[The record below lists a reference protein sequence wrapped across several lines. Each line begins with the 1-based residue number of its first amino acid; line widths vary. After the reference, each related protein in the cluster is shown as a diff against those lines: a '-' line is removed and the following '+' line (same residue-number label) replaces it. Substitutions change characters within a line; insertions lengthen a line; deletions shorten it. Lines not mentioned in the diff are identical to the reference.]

1 MKKMMLLLAVAGI
14 TTTTAM
20 AQDKS
25 QGKINY
31 DVTLNVHASLKPD
44 QLQYKDMLPE
54 TVVSKD
60 VLYFNGGKTHLI
72 HDQSESTTDDGA
84 KIKFETNQG
93 ERALYTDGATGKTW
107 SVIEEDG
114 KKTLILKEKDEKE
127 KMGESK
133 AGTRTKEILG
143 FTCREM
149 TIENK
154 EAGSMT
160 LWVTDLLPFSTGPM
174 GFSAGKG
181 AILGIDNKKLN
192 IIATAISYSP
202 VSVSEVSIP
211 TDVPVKSDKK

>member
-44 QLQYKDMLPE
+44 QLQYKDMMPE
-54 TVVSKD
+54 TVVNKD
-60 VLYFNGGKTHLI
+60 VLYFNGKKTRLI
-72 HDQSESTTDDGA
+72 HEENEATSDEGV
-84 KIKFETNQG
+84 KVKFDVGQG
-93 ERALYTDGATGKTW
+93 EKAFYTDGTTGQTW
-107 SVIEEDG
+107 SLIEEDG
-114 KKTLILKEKDEKE
+114 KKTLILNGKEETGKT
-127 KMGESK
+127 GERK
-133 AGTRTKEILG
+133 PGTRTKEILG

-149 TIENK
+149 TIENE
-154 EAGSMT
+154 EAGLIT

-181 AILGIDNKKLN
+181 AVLGLDNKRLN
-192 IIATAISYSP
+192 IIATAINYSP
-202 VSVSEVSIP
+202 VNISEVSIP
-211 TDVPVKSDKK
+211 IDVPIKNEKE